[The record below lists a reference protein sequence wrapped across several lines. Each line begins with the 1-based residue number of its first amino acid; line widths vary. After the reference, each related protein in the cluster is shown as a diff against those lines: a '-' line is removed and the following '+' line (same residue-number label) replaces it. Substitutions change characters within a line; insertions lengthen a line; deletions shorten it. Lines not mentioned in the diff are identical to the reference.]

1 MITVDFFTWAKLKPP
16 SAVIVPPS
24 DMVIAQ
30 ISPPTKC
37 ARSIGS
43 ACWPNHIVLTGGGSL
58 QVAVG
63 CVRSRPLRLFD
74 SRFAQKTSL
83 RMQVWGFQ
91 MSLDPQTSSEKCRKF
106 PIYISMTYGKFCLHI
121 FCVRRYTRESG
132 AGAGFS

>member
-83 RMQVWGFQ
+83 RAGLGISNVLG
-91 MSLDPQTSSEKCRKF
+91 SSN
-106 PIYISMTYGKFCLHI
+106 I
-121 FCVRRYTRESG
+121 
-132 AGAGFS
+132 